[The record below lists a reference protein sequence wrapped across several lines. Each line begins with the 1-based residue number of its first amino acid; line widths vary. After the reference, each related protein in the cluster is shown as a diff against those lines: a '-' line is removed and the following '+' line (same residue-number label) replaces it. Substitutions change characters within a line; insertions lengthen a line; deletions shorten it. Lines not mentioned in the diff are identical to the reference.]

1 MTEPRSGRADP
12 HAILDRGGNIDVDAL
27 YRAYEARDTDE
38 APIEATFQLKRDLAK
53 RLDQYLANRIPF
65 LSRTSLQ
72 RLIGERAVTVNGRH
86 PKASTTLHQGD
97 VVRVVLPPPPSTEI
111 PPEDIPLKILYE
123 DEQLVVINK
132 DADIIVHPARG
143 NLSGTIVNA
152 MSWHFQNAG
161 DGQLSNVGA
170 EHARPGIVHRLD
182 RHTTGTMVVAKTDT
196 AHWRL
201 GKQFQDR
208 TTDKRYLAIVHG
220 TVEPRGDI
228 IELPLGKHPVDRE
241 KYAVRWDDTA
251 KESTT
256 IYRVREQY
264 DGFALLEIELKT
276 GRTHQIRVHLAHLG
290 WPIAGDD
297 VYGGRHLLVRDIVP
311 VSTPCD
317 LDRNQPVLRR
327 QALHAAMLSFA
338 HPQTGDYLSHL
349 APMHQDMA
357 ELVQLLREHRMTGEY
372 RPSGAVLD
380 MDSFIAT

>member
-1 MTEPRSGRADP
+1 MTESRPGRSDP
-12 HAILDRGGNIDVDAL
+12 HAILDGGGNIDVDAL

-38 APIEATFQLKRDLAK
+38 APIEASFQLKRDLAK

-72 RLIGERAVTVNGRH
+72 RLISERAVTVNGHH

-97 VVRVVLPPPPSTEI
+97 VVRVVLPPPPSTDI
-111 PPEDIPLKILYE
+111 PPENIPLKILYE
-123 DEQLVVINK
+123 DDQLVVINK
-132 DADIIVHPARG
+132 DSDIIVHPARG

-152 MSWHFQNAG
+152 MSWHFQHAG
-161 DGQLSNVGA
+161 DGQLSSVGA

-182 RHTTGTMVVAKTDT
+182 RHTTGTMVIAKTDT

-208 TTDKRYLAIVHG
+208 TTDKRYLALVHG

-228 IELPLGKHPVDRE
+228 VELPLGKHPVDRE
-241 KYAVRWDDTA
+241 KYAVRWDDRA

-311 VSTPCD
+311 VGTPCD
-317 LDRNQPVLRR
+317 LDRSQPVLQR
-327 QALHAAMLSFA
+327 QALHAAMLSFE
-338 HPQTGDYLSHL
+338 HPQTGKGLSYL

-357 ELVQLLREHRMTGEY
+357 ALVHLLREHRMRGAY

-380 MDSFIAT
+380 LDSFIAT